1 MDICHSL
8 LLNILLTIKYSK
20 ALPSERMFYRQ
31 GVVTRS
37 NASWR

>member
-1 MDICHSL
+1 MNL
-8 LLNILLTIKYSK
+8 LKTLLTIKYSK
-20 ALPSERMFYRQ
+20 ALPPEHMFYRQ